1 MNSLFKNEGN
11 TRIKTNM
18 SSHIRLSS
26 NSQTY
31 YYTNS
36 YHVDKYVLDKRLKK
50 RNGLKRSKSQAFL
63 IDTSEGDYQPD
74 NDENDLSLETFLVE
88 LYN

>member
-1 MNSLFKNEGN
+1 MNYLFKNEGN

-18 SSHIRLSS
+18 CSHIRLSS

-36 YHVDKYVLDKRLKK
+36 YPVDEYILRKRLKK
-50 RNGLKRSKSQAFL
+50 GKGLKRSKSQAFL

-74 NDENDLSLETFLVE
+74 NDEHRLTLDMFLVF
-88 LYN
+88 YNQ

>member
-1 MNSLFKNEGN
+1 MNYLFKNEGN

-18 SSHIRLSS
+18 CSRIRLSS

-36 YHVDKYVLDKRLKK
+36 DHVDKYVLEKRK
-50 RNGLKRSKSQAFL
+50 GTKRSRIQAVL

-74 NDENDLSLETFLVE
+74 NDENDSGLDIFLVE
-88 LYN
+88 SY

>member
-11 TRIKTNM
+11 RRIKTNM
-18 SSHIRLSS
+18 CSHIRLSP

-36 YHVDKYVLDKRLKK
+36 YPVDEYILRKRLKK
-50 RNGLKRSKSQAFL
+50 EKVLKRAESQAFL

-74 NDENDLSLETFLVE
+74 NDENDSGLDIFLVE
-88 LYN
+88 SY